1 MEALAAP
8 SSLRTLKEYRVTPPP
23 VIAIVDDDASVRH
36 ALGRLVRSFD
46 LAVELHANGEALLQS
61 ASLETV
67 SCVVTDVQ
75 MPVMNGFALCEAL
88 RARGLGVP
96 VIFMTA
102 FAQAG
107 HAERAAAAG
116 AACFLHKPFTDTD
129 MIRCIE
135 HALAPGPHDRA
146 G

>member
-1 MEALAAP
+1 MTA
-8 SSLRTLKEYRVTPPP
+8 TP

-46 LAVELHANGEALLQS
+46 LAVALYASGEELLQS
-61 ASLETV
+61 ATLDTV
-67 SCVVTDVQ
+67 SCVVTDIQ

-88 RARGLGVP
+88 RARGLHMP

-107 HAERAAAAG
+107 HEARAMSAG
-116 AACFLHKPFTDTD
+116 AACFLHKPFLDTA
-129 MIRCIE
+129 IIACIE
-135 HALAPGPHDRA
+135 RALAPAPEDPGT
-146 G
+146 